1 MAKLGGFFVEGF
13 DDCLH
18 QVKASFPKLVLSHVN
33 INAQAQISVQLVHSE
48 STDELFADDAPV
60 NDLHDDRKTTSESL
74 VKTIVDSTH
83 HPDEDTP
90 VQQ

>member
-1 MAKLGGFFVEGF
+1 M
-13 DDCLH
+13 
-18 QVKASFPKLVLSHVN
+18 
-33 INAQAQISVQLVHSE
+33 QLVHSE

-60 NDLHDDRKTTSESL
+60 NDPHDDRKTTSESL